1 MTETTQP
8 DPRVVAWMRA
18 YRSNLPAS
26 IDPSTARMETV
37 REYRNAHS
45 EEARRLGLRA
55 LVDAYAIAARK
66 PLTVADIPAGQGAAS
81 LFIGN
86 DPRGI
91 GKAVLFKEV
100 DGSLAWVDDWF
111 PSPPPATAAA
121 AWRDHLAVTLPTV
134 TTEED

>member
-8 DPRVVAWMRA
+8 DPQVVAWMREYLRGSPDHDYIDATNA
-18 YRSNLPAS
+18 YFIAHPYDMTK
-26 IDPSTARMETV
+26 DPPGM
-37 REYRNAHS
+37 
-45 EEARRLGLRA
+45 RA
-55 LVDAYAIAARK
+55 AYEAARK

-111 PSPPPATAAA
+111 PSPPPAPAAA
-121 AWRDHLAVTLPTV
+121 AWRDHLAATLPTV
-134 TTEED
+134 TEET